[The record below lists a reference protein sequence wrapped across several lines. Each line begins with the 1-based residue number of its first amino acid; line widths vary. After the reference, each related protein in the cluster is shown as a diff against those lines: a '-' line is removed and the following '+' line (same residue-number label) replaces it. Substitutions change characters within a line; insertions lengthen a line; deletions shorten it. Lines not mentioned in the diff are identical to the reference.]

1 MVKTIFE
8 LKFVMST
15 VCQEKYAGEEECRK
29 RLAGNSARR
38 VGDVTD
44 IWVIELKLHVVYRLS

>member
-1 MVKTIFE
+1 
-8 LKFVMST
+8 MST
-15 VCQEKYAGEEECRK
+15 VCQEKYAGEVECRK
-29 RLAGNSARR
+29 RLAGNSAGR